1 MLSSGGRLKKKFRYG
16 LTFTTVK
23 HPQQPVIKENS
34 FFARM
39 AAAFRKEPRIAMVL
53 GNTIHLYG
61 VTESTFRSNPR
72 WVRHEMAHIRQFRQY
87 GSAGFTLRYVW
98 EWIRHGYT
106 NNRFEVE
113 ARAAE
118 IEAV

>member
-1 MLSSGGRLKKKFRYG
+1 MAIGI
-16 LTFTTVK
+16 FTGVK
-23 HPQQPVIKENS
+23 HVKTPIIKEHS
-34 FFARM
+34 RLARI

-61 VTESTFRSNPR
+61 VTERVFRSNPR

-87 GSAGFTLRYVW
+87 GTAGFILRYVW
-98 EWIRHGYT
+98 EWIKNGYI

-113 ARAAE
+113 ARASEDA
-118 IEAV
+118 AG

>member
-1 MLSSGGRLKKKFRYG
+1 M
-16 LTFTTVK
+16 K
-23 HPQQPVIKENS
+23 HTQQPVIKENS
-34 FFARM
+34 SFARI

-61 VTESTFRSNPR
+61 VTEGAFRANTR

-87 GSAGFTLRYVW
+87 GTAGFILRYVW
-98 EWIRHGYT
+98 EWIKHGYT

-118 IEAV
+118 DEVV